1 MNAESTFATPGAY
14 DVAALRRDFP
24 ILARKVHGRPLVYL
38 DNAASA
44 QKPKAVLDALTSFMV
59 SEYANVHRG
68 VHFLSGVATER
79 YEAAR
84 RRIQKFL
91 NAEHEDEIIYTKG
104 GTEAINLVASSYLAP
119 RIEPG
124 DEIVLSVMEHH
135 SNIVPWHFLRERQGA
150 VLKWVEVSDEGEL
163 DPGDVA
169 RAITP
174 RTKLVA
180 ISHMSNVLGT
190 KTDLAEIVRIAHAR
204 GVPVLADG
212 CQGAVHGI
220 VDVRALDVDFYAITG
235 HKLYGPTGIGA
246 LYGKRAHLKA
256 MRPYQGG
263 GEMIREVTRDY
274 VTYADAPMRF
284 EAGTPPIIE
293 TVGLAVAL
301 DYVESVGRERIAAHE
316 VALARVATR
325 RLKEMNGIRI
335 IGEARGKGPIISFE
349 AIGIHAHDLA
359 TILDREGVAVRGGH
373 HCAQPLMERFNVAGT
388 ARASF
393 ALYNTMEDVDALI
406 AAVGEARKV
415 FG

>member
-1 MNAESTFATPGAY
+1 MNAEPQMKTDGY

-24 ILARKVHGRPLVYL
+24 ILARKVHGKPLVYL

-44 QKPKAVLDALTSFMV
+44 QKPKPVLDAMRNFTT

-68 VHFLSGVATER
+68 VHYLSGAATER
-79 YEAAR
+79 YEEAR
-84 RRIQKFL
+84 RRVQRFL
-91 NAEHEDEIIYTKG
+91 NAAREDEIIFTKG
-104 GTEAINLVASSYLAP
+104 GTEAINLVAAAYLAP

-124 DEIVLSVMEHH
+124 DEIVLSIMEHH

-150 VLKWVEVSDEGEL
+150 VLKWVEVSDAGEL
-163 DPGDVA
+163 DPTDVA

-190 KTDLAEIVRIAHAR
+190 KTALGEIVRLAHGK

-212 CQGAVHGI
+212 CQGAVHGT
-220 VDVRALDVDFYAITG
+220 VDVQELDVDFYALTG

-246 LYGKRAHLKA
+246 LYGKRAHLKT

-263 GEMIREVTRDY
+263 GEMIREVTRGN

-284 EAGTPPIIE
+284 EAGTPPIVQ
-293 TVGLAVAL
+293 TVGLAAAL
-301 DYVESVGRERIAAHE
+301 DYLDSVGRERSAAHE
-316 VALARVATR
+316 MTLARAATK
-325 RLKEMNGIRI
+325 RLRELNGIRI
-335 IGEARGKGPIISFE
+335 IGEARDKGPIISFE

-393 ALYNTMEDVDALI
+393 ALYNTLEDVDALI

>member
-1 MNAESTFATPGAY
+1 MNAEAKIGAY
-14 DVAALRRDFP
+14 DVTALRRDFP
-24 ILARKVHGRPLVYL
+24 ILAREVHGKKLVYL

-44 QKPKAVLDALTSFMV
+44 QKPKHVLDAMNAFTTT
-59 SEYANVHRG
+59 EYANVHRG
-68 VHFLSGVATER
+68 VHYLSGAATER

-84 RRIQKFL
+84 QRVQRFL
-91 NAEHEDEIIYTKG
+91 NAGHSDEIIFTKG
-104 GTEAINLVASSYLAP
+104 GTEAINLVAASYLAP

-124 DEIVLSVMEHH
+124 DEIVLSIMEHH
-135 SNIVPWHFLRERQGA
+135 SNIVPWHFLRERFGA
-150 VLKWVEVSDEGEL
+150 VLKWVEVSDLGEL
-163 DPGDVA
+163 DVGDVA
-169 RAITP
+169 RAITGK
-174 RTKLVA
+174 TKLVA

-190 KTDLAEIVRIAHAR
+190 RPALHDIVRLSHAK
-204 GVPVLADG
+204 GVAVLADG

-220 VDVRALDVDFYAITG
+220 VDVQSLDVDFYALTG
-235 HKLYGPTGIGA
+235 HKLYGPTGIGV
-246 LYGKRAHLKA
+246 LYAKRAHLKS

-263 GEMIREVTRDY
+263 GEMIREVTRTN

-284 EAGTPPIIE
+284 EAGTPPIVQ
-293 TVGLAVAL
+293 TVGLAAAL
-301 DYVESVGRERIAAHE
+301 DYLDGIGREAIAAHE
-316 VALARVATR
+316 AALARLASK

-335 IGEARGKGPIISFE
+335 IGEAKDKGPILSFE

-373 HCAQPLMERFNVAGT
+373 HCAQPLMERFQVAGT

-393 ALYNTMEDVDALI
+393 ALYNTYEEVDALI

>member
-1 MNAESTFATPGAY
+1 MNSGAY
-14 DVAALRRDFP
+14 DVATLRRDFP
-24 ILARKVHGRPLVYL
+24 ILAREVHGKALVYL

-44 QKPKAVLDALTSFMV
+44 QKPKAVMDAMRNFAT

-68 VHFLSGVATER
+68 VHYLSGAATER
-79 YEAAR
+79 YEEAR
-84 RRIQKFL
+84 RRVQRFL
-91 NAEHEDEIIYTKG
+91 NAVREDEIIFTKG
-104 GTEAINLVASSYLAP
+104 GTEAINLVAASFLAP

-124 DEIVLSVMEHH
+124 DEIVLSIMEHH

-150 VLKWVEVSDEGEL
+150 VLKWVDVSDLGEL
-163 DPGDVA
+163 DPADVG

-190 KTDLAEIVRIAHAR
+190 KTALGEIVRLAHAK

-212 CQGAVHGI
+212 CQGAVHGT
-220 VDVRALDVDFYAITG
+220 VDVQDLDVDFYALTG

-246 LYGKRAHLKA
+246 LYGKRAHLKT

-263 GEMIREVTRDY
+263 GEMIREVTRGN

-284 EAGTPPIIE
+284 EAGTPPIVQ
-293 TVGLAVAL
+293 TVGLAAAL
-301 DYVESVGRERIAAHE
+301 DYLDRVGRERAAAHE
-316 VALARVATR
+316 MALARAATR
-325 RLKEMNGIRI
+325 RLKELNGIRI
-335 IGEARGKGPIISFE
+335 IGEAHDKGPIISFE

-393 ALYNTMEDVDALI
+393 ALYNTPGEVDALI

>member
-1 MNAESTFATPGAY
+1 MNAEPQMKDGPY

-24 ILARKVHGRPLVYL
+24 ILARKVHGKALVYL

-44 QKPKAVLDALTSFMV
+44 QKPKPVLDAMRNFAT

-68 VHFLSGVATER
+68 VHYLSGAATER
-79 YEAAR
+79 YEEAR
-84 RRIQKFL
+84 RRVQRFL
-91 NAEHEDEIIYTKG
+91 NAAREDEIIFTKG
-104 GTEAINLVASSYLAP
+104 GTEAINLVAASFLGP

-124 DEIVLSVMEHH
+124 DEIVLSIMEHH

-150 VLKWVEVSDEGEL
+150 VLKWVEVSDSGEL
-163 DPGDVA
+163 DPADVA

-174 RTKLVA
+174 RSKIVA

-190 KTDLAEIVRIAHAR
+190 KTALREIVRLAHAK

-212 CQGAVHGI
+212 CQGAVHGT
-220 VDVRALDVDFYAITG
+220 VDVRELDVDFYALTG

-246 LYGKRAHLKA
+246 LYGKRAHLKT

-263 GEMIREVTRDY
+263 GEMIREVTRAN

-284 EAGTPPIIE
+284 EAGTPPIVQ
-293 TVGLAVAL
+293 TVGLAAAL
-301 DYVESVGRERIAAHE
+301 DYLDSVGRERADAHE
-316 VALARVATR
+316 MALTRAATR
-325 RLKEMNGIRI
+325 RLKELNGIRI
-335 IGEARGKGPIISFE
+335 IGEAHDKGPIISFE

-393 ALYNTMEDVDALI
+393 ALYNTLGEVDALI

>member
-1 MNAESTFATPGAY
+1 MNAEPHMNGY

-24 ILARKVHGRPLVYL
+24 ILSRKVHGKPLVYL

-44 QKPKAVLDALTSFMV
+44 QKPKPVLDAIGSFV
-59 SEYANVHRG
+59 TSEYANVHRG
-68 VHFLSGVATER
+68 VHFLSGAATER
-79 YEAAR
+79 YEDAR
-84 RRIQKFL
+84 RRVQRFL
-91 NAEHEDEIIYTKG
+91 NAAHEDEIIFTKG
-104 GTEAINLVASSYLAP
+104 GTEAINLVAASYLAP

-150 VLKWVEVSDEGEL
+150 VLKWVDVSDRGEL
-163 DPGDVA
+163 DPADIA
-169 RAITP
+169 RAITAKT
-174 RTKLVA
+174 RLVA

-190 KTDLAEIVRIAHAR
+190 KTDLRQIVRLAHAK

-212 CQGAVHGI
+212 CQGAVHGT
-220 VDVRALDVDFYAITG
+220 VDVKDLDVDFYAMTG

-246 LYGKRAHLKA
+246 LYAKRAHLKT

-263 GEMIREVTRDY
+263 GEMIREVTRAN

-284 EAGTPPIIE
+284 EAGTPPIVQ
-293 TVGLAVAL
+293 TVGLAAAL
-301 DYVESVGRERIAAHE
+301 DYLDAVGREKIAAHE
-316 VALARVATR
+316 MTLARSAAR
-325 RLKEMNGIRI
+325 KLKELNGVRI
-335 IGEARGKGPIISFE
+335 IGEAEEKGPIISFE

-373 HCAQPLMERFNVAGT
+373 HCAQPLMDRFNVAGT

-393 ALYNTMEDVDALI
+393 ALYNTMEEVDALI
-406 AAVGEARKV
+406 AALGEARRV